1 MGQSVV
7 MYFSNTGTTQAIA
20 EQIAVTTGSK
30 LIGVHAKED
39 YTPADLDW
47 EDPAS
52 RSYHEM
58 HAGKVRPAIEAID
71 PAPVAAA
78 DVIYLGFPLWWATVP
93 REINT
98 LLDSLD
104 LTGKAVH
111 PFCTSGST
119 PIAEAVERLRAKY
132 PHIDWHAGR
141 RFATSLTADE
151 IRDWAEED

>member
-7 MYFSNTGTTQAIA
+7 IYFSNTGTTQAIA
-20 EQIAVTTGSK
+20 EQIAVTTDSK
-30 LIGVHAKED
+30 LIGIHAKED
-39 YTPADLDW
+39 HPEADLDW
-47 EDPAS
+47 EDPVNQ
-52 RSYHEM
+52 SYHEM
-58 HAGKVRPAIEAID
+58 HAQKVRPAIEAID
-71 PAPVAAA
+71 PAPIAAA

-93 REINT
+93 GEINT

-104 LTGKAVH
+104 LTGKEVH

-119 PIAEAVERLRAKY
+119 SITEAVSQLRENY

-151 IRDWAEED
+151 IRDWAAED

>member
-7 MYFSNTGTTQAIA
+7 IYFSNTGTTQAIA
-20 EQIAVTTGSK
+20 EQIAVTTDSK

-39 YTPADLDW
+39 HPDADLDW
-47 EDPAS
+47 EDPANQ
-52 RSYHEM
+52 SYHEM
-58 HAGKVRPAIEAID
+58 HAQKVRPAIEAID

-93 REINT
+93 GEINT
-98 LLDSLD
+98 LLDNLD
-104 LTGKAVH
+104 LTGKEVH

-119 PIAEAVERLRAKY
+119 SIAEAVSQLRENY
-132 PHIDWHAGR
+132 PHVNWHAGR

-151 IRDWAEED
+151 IRDWAAED